1 MLARGADQLRISD
14 IVMAVDE
21 PLRATRCNPMSGSG
35 CLPDGGRCVTH
46 DLWEELSNHIYL
58 FLNTVTL
65 EDVCAGRVLGSSGV
79 LHAAQRGDGK
89 PQSTVAAE

>member
-1 MLARGADQLRISD
+1 MLARGADQLRVSD

-21 PLRATRCNPMSGSG
+21 PLRATRCKPMSGSG
-35 CLPDGGRCVTH
+35 CMPDGGRCVTH

-65 EDVCAGRVLGSSGV
+65 EDVCVGRVLGSSGA
-79 LHAAQRGDGK
+79 LHVAQRDNGN
-89 PQSTVAAE
+89 PQATAAAE